1 MIKHVRASH
10 HLRRVGQSS
19 EIKGK
24 MATYGLS
31 LPTPKFMKLRGR
43 PIDYVGMDEG

>member
-10 HLRRVGQSS
+10 YLRRVVMP
-19 EIKGK
+19 EIKCK
-24 MATYGLS
+24 MQQYGS
-31 LPTPKFMKLRGR
+31 RIPTPKFMKLRGR